1 MMNINKRYI
10 VDERGNP
17 KEVVILLEDYR
28 KIEEMLGLDLNDE
41 TVKQLR
47 EAQKD
52 RKSGNKD
59 AYIDL
64 DSIWWARLSFID
76 TLPGKG
82 DKGKSKER

>member
-1 MMNINKRYI
+1 MNINKRYI
-10 VDERGNP
+10 VDESGNP

-28 KIEEMLGLDLNDE
+28 KIEEMLGLDLDDE

-64 DSIWWARLSFID
+64 DSI
-76 TLPGKG
+76 
-82 DKGKSKER
+82 

>member
-1 MMNINKRYI
+1 MNINKRYI

-17 KEVVILLEDYR
+17 TEVVILLEDYR
-28 KIEEMLGLDLNDE
+28 KIEELLGLDLNDE

-64 DSIWWARLSFID
+64 DSI
-76 TLPGKG
+76 
-82 DKGKSKER
+82 

>member
-1 MMNINKRYI
+1 MNINKRYI

-28 KIEEMLGLDLNDE
+28 KIEELLGLDLNDE

-47 EAQKD
+47 GAQKD

-64 DSIWWARLSFID
+64 DSI
-76 TLPGKG
+76 
-82 DKGKSKER
+82 

>member
-1 MMNINKRYI
+1 MNINKRYI

-17 KEVVILLEDYR
+17 KEVVILLEDYI

-41 TVKQLR
+41 TVIKLR

-64 DSIWWARLSFID
+64 DSI
-76 TLPGKG
+76 
-82 DKGKSKER
+82 

>member
-1 MMNINKRYI
+1 MNINKRYI
-10 VDERGNP
+10 VDESGNP
-17 KEVVILLEDYR
+17 KEVVILLEDYI
-28 KIEEMLGLDLNDE
+28 KIEEMLGLDLDDE

-64 DSIWWARLSFID
+64 DSI
-76 TLPGKG
+76 
-82 DKGKSKER
+82 

>member
-41 TVKQLR
+41 TVIQLR

-52 RKSGNKD
+52 RKNGNKD

-64 DSIWWARLSFID
+64 DSI
-76 TLPGKG
+76 
-82 DKGKSKER
+82 

>member
-1 MMNINKRYI
+1 MTMNINKRYI
-10 VDERGNP
+10 VDESGNP
-17 KEVVILLEDYR
+17 KEVVILLEDYI
-28 KIEEMLGLDLNDE
+28 KIEEMLGLDLDDE

-64 DSIWWARLSFID
+64 DSI
-76 TLPGKG
+76 
-82 DKGKSKER
+82 

>member
-1 MMNINKRYI
+1 MNINKRYI
-10 VDERGNP
+10 VDESGNP

-47 EAQKD
+47 EAQED

-64 DSIWWARLSFID
+64 DSI
-76 TLPGKG
+76 
-82 DKGKSKER
+82 

>member
-1 MMNINKRYI
+1 MHNKGVMTMNINKRYI
-10 VDERGNP
+10 VDESGNP
-17 KEVVILLEDYR
+17 KEVVILLEDYI
-28 KIEEMLGLDLNDE
+28 KIEEMLGLDLDDE

-64 DSIWWARLSFID
+64 DSI
-76 TLPGKG
+76 
-82 DKGKSKER
+82 

>member
-1 MMNINKRYI
+1 MNINKRYI

-41 TVKQLR
+41 TVIQLR

-59 AYIDL
+59 AYVDL
-64 DSIWWARLSFID
+64 DSI
-76 TLPGKG
+76 
-82 DKGKSKER
+82 